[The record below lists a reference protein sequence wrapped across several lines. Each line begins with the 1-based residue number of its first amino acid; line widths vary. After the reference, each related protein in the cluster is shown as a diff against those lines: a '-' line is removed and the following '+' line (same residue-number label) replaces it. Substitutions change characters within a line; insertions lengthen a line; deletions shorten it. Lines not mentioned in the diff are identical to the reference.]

1 MNCTIQK
8 PEVKRRI
15 RLTNNSKVTA
25 TFMFNIDEKCK
36 PFQID
41 AKYGIINPY
50 SRKYIT
56 ITFTSTRE
64 GRYTYYLVA
73 LILYQVNLNETIDN
87 M

>member
-15 RLTNNSKVTA
+15 RLTNNSKVAA

-41 AKYGIINPY
+41 AKYGIIKPC